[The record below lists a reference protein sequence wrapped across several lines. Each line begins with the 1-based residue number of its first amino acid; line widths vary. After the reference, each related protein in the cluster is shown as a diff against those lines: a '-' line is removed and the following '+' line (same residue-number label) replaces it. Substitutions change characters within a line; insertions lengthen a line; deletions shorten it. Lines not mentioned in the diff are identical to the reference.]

1 MSQACWLF
9 TLEMTI
15 QALGNRD
22 YPQQVISAK
31 HVDWSKAQIVKI
43 SSWRLKMK
51 EVRVLY
57 FLKL

>member
-9 TLEMTI
+9 TLKMTI

-31 HVDWSKAQIVKI
+31 HVDWSKAQIVNI
-43 SSWRLKMK
+43 SSMRQKMK
-51 EVRVLY
+51 KVRVE
-57 FLKL
+57 